1 MTQRSPDSTP
11 RWVKVFV
18 IIALVLVLLAVV
30 VLVTGVGGD
39 HGPGRHM
46 PSGGPSDTPFVSL
59 VATHHS

>member
-1 MTQRSPDSTP
+1 
-11 RWVKVFV
+11 VKVFV